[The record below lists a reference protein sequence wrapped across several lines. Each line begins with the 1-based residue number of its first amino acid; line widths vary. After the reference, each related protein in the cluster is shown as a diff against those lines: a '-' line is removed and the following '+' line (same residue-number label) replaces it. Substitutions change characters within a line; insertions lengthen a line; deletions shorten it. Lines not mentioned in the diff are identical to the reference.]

1 MKASLE
7 HLQGIANNVTEYM
20 LGAECAEAICGR
32 PREIKLAHAH
42 LLARLVNHSEKA
54 QPCIEDAKASL
65 QGMSERPFPYIAEG
79 PIKGAI
85 PKQSCHRQ
93 SIYDKTRELR
103 SVNSRLAIGCSF
115 FRAL

>member
-65 QGMSERPFPYIAEG
+65 QGMSERPFPYIALR
-79 PIKGAI
+79 GAN
-85 PKQSCHRQ
+85 K
-93 SIYDKTRELR
+93 R
-103 SVNSRLAIGCSF
+103 SHPEADLPQTKH
-115 FRAL
+115 L